1 MAVTS
6 SAGSYDVTYVTEST
20 DAFTWEEPIEKI
32 RRQHNQQGIFI
43 WYRML
48 VHMFYMT
55 VFSSVA
61 LTQYKVSL
69 NLNHMIVFPV
79 KRKRWF

>member
-1 MAVTS
+1 MIGKTVVALFTAKAHTCIDDTDSPVAVTS

-48 VHMFYMT
+48 VHMFYMYFR
-55 VFSSVA
+55 VW
-61 LTQYKVSL
+61 L
-69 NLNHMIVFPV
+69 
-79 KRKRWF
+79 